1 MKCRKKRTQ
10 NRQRADLEE
19 RQADVE
25 SKKKQAVSSYLAHGH
40 ETRSVGRPRG
50 ERQAGVVVAVAAV
63 SVAAVS
69 VAAVAGVTSVAAV
82 SAVLA
87 VSASPTAVAAVA
99 ADHSAVAALR
109 LRSHVAYCKGQH
121 RGKNDQRMTVEVSK
135 IVHDR
140 KDVDLR
146 RLVLLVE
153 F

>member
-50 ERQAGVVVAVAAV
+50 ERQAGVVVA
-63 SVAAVS
+63 VAAVS